1 MAIVLIGFMGAGK
14 STISR
19 LLAKNL
25 AQPFID
31 LDDELEKTLAGSIPD
46 FFAEHG
52 EAAFRKL
59 ETATLKQAL
68 QAEQIIATGGG
79 IVTSQENRQLL
90 KKEHVIYLKTQP
102 EKLVARI
109 REDQKT
115 IRPLAETKTDHEL
128 LALFLARQAWY
139 EEVASIMIETD
150 QRTPAEIAQKIQEE
164 VSRWK

>member
-31 LDDELEKTLAGSIPD
+31 LDDELEKILAGSIPD

-59 ETATLKQAL
+59 ETTTLKQAL
-68 QAEQIIATGGG
+68 QVEQIIATGGG

-90 KKEHVIYLKTQP
+90 KNEHVIYLKTQP

-109 REDQKT
+109 RGDQKT
-115 IRPLAETKTDHEL
+115 IRPLAETKTDREL